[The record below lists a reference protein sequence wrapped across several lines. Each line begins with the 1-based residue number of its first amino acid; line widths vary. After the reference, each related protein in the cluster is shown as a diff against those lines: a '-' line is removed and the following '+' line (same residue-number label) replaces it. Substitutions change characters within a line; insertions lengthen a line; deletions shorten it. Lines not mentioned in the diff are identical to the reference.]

1 MCREMKEMPFL
12 RQVVRKYS
20 LKYGVSTSGKS
31 ADFGSAI
38 PRFESWHPS
47 QYYFKKNNDANSK
60 QQIVFG
66 VFSLRV
72 LRKHRTSS
80 RGNEYA

>member
-47 QYYFKKNNDANSK
+47 QYYFKKIMTQTVSSK
-60 QQIVFG
+60 LCSVY
-66 VFSLRV
+66 SL
-72 LRKHRTSS
+72 
-80 RGNEYA
+80 